1 MLILALVA
9 YGVAGILKIKDE
21 WALEDEIAPGVTI
34 A

>member
-1 MLILALVA
+1 MVA

-21 WALEDEIAPGVTI
+21 WAIEDETTPGVMV